1 VLFPRFKGFVATVQG
16 ELGTVPLSTRG
27 DGRLTLTCKLLPAL
41 RESHVKYVYDLTLC
55 YGVPQKQ
62 QRRDE
67 AESTVNLQSASDDD
81 LQSVGR
87 KSFLATPALGRKGAP
102 SLSEVLSVG
111 DLAAAGYDFHVDLRR

>member
-16 ELGTVPLSTRG
+16 ALGTVPRSTRG
-27 DGRLTLTCKLLPAL
+27 DSRLTCKLTLAL

-62 QRRDE
+62 QRRDD
-67 AESTVNLQSASDDD
+67 AESTVILPSASDDD

-87 KSFLATPALGRKGAP
+87 KSLFATPALGRKGAP